1 MNQTK
6 VVFSNSD
13 LFRLDFEFGC
23 LELLAAA
30 GAGAGFWVFQNS
42 SVLDDRLSQ
51 VKRCRHNSID

>member
-51 VKRCRHNSID
+51 VKRRPV